1 MEKYRIVDEKTLG
14 DDCYQKL
21 MAISDVTFK
30 ETSLF
35 SSEFYYKTHLVIFSR
50 TAKFTSLFF
59 VGLTVCWTGTGIPKK
74 SVVGRND
81 GKGPSDHDA
90 EPLERLVFN
99 AILL

>member
-1 MEKYRIVDEKTLG
+1 MI
-14 DDCYQKL
+14 
-21 MAISDVTFK
+21 AIKSSCPFL
-30 ETSLF
+30 TS
-35 SSEFYYKTHLVIFSR
+35 HLKKQVFFHRNFITKHIWLSFSR

>member
-1 MEKYRIVDEKTLG
+1 MMI
-14 DDCYQKL
+14 
-21 MAISDVTFK
+21 AIKSSWPFMTSHFK

-50 TAKFTSLFF
+50 TAKFTSLF
-59 VGLTVCWTGTGIPKK
+59 VGLTVFWTGTGIPKK

>member
-1 MEKYRIVDEKTLG
+1 MEKSRIVDERTLG

-21 MAISDVTFK
+21 MAIYDVTFK

-35 SSEFYYKTHLVIFSR
+35 SSEFYYKTHLVIFFQEQQSLH
-50 TAKFTSLFF
+50 LFF

>member
-1 MEKYRIVDEKTLG
+1 MQNKTKCHGLK
-14 DDCYQKL
+14 QLKFKL
-21 MAISDVTFK
+21 SSWPFMTSHLK

>member
-1 MEKYRIVDEKTLG
+1 
-14 DDCYQKL
+14 
-21 MAISDVTFK
+21 MAIYDVTFK

-35 SSEFYYKTHLVIFSR
+35 SSEFYYKTHLVIFFQEQQSLH
-50 TAKFTSLFF
+50 LFF

>member
-1 MEKYRIVDEKTLG
+1 MI
-14 DDCYQKL
+14 
-21 MAISDVTFK
+21 AIKSSWPFM
-30 ETSLF
+30 TSHLKKQVFFHRNFITKHIWLSFQEQQSLHLF
-35 SSEFYYKTHLVIFSR
+35 
-50 TAKFTSLFF
+50 FF